1 VNGPASAPAVSG
13 RYLDEIPNHT
23 TSAPVIRPI
32 TLRQIQGVVVAAVN
46 SHEKISVTDETTVH
60 SDAAGMNHPRPA
72 EVLAEV
78 LMRVDMID
86 TKTELS
92 ATNLAFRGVI
102 LHRPTT
108 NPQNRTNGLQF
119 EASR

>member
-1 VNGPASAPAVSG
+1 MNGPASAPAVSG

-32 TLRQIQGVVVAAVN
+32 TPRQILGVVVSTVN

-60 SDAAGMNHPRPA
+60 SDAAGMNHPRP
-72 EVLAEV
+72 AEV

-102 LHRPTT
+102 LHRPTIS
-108 NPQNRTNGLQF
+108 PQIRTSELQC